1 MTEALA
7 EAARSN
13 GHATMTNEDT
23 LIFDQMKARR
33 DELAAKRDELQ
44 AEIDRLTP
52 DLKRY
57 EKAMLALA
65 GEPVNGAGRKR
76 TDTPEP
82 KSTPKHG
89 KSLSEERLDVVRQAV
104 FAIARHSD
112 DFTQVEVRANT
123 GLNSSTTA
131 TGFELLRQEGT
142 IRFVRADGLKK
153 IFRLTRE
160 GMRAAGLAESDSD
173 DA

>member
-23 LIFDQMKARR
+23 LIFEQMKARR

-76 TDTPEP
+76 TDTPEQAKP
-82 KSTPKHG
+82 KYA
-89 KSLSEERLDVVRQAV
+89 KSLSDERLDVVRQAV